1 MKKFLMGSAAV
12 IAVVAPSAVSAQS
25 TGSQDFE
32 DTIVVTGA
40 RVSSGIQGV
49 VLPDTTKA
57 KGVLTKEI
65 IAKQGSGN
73 TILNAINLIPGV
85 SFQNNDPYGS
95 AGGTLN
101 IRGFGP
107 DRVSLT
113 FDGMPLNDT
122 GNYAIYSNQQLD
134 PELIEEI
141 NVNLGSTDVDSPT
154 AAASGGTVNYRSIQ
168 GSDDFKVTMVGAA
181 GEYDFFRLFG
191 LVETGVFTP
200 FGTKAWFSASTTRNE
215 VPFNNI
221 GKIDKQQYNAKIYQ
235 PIGSNG
241 DFVSVAGHWNANR
254 NNFFGSLPLRVD
266 TTQSPTNSAPRVAGS
281 ASSNRFPITKDERFY
296 TLAPCES
303 PTPVAGTAQAAGSC
317 GTVFDYRYNPSD
329 TGNIRINSRFTLA
342 DGLVLTVDPS
352 YQYVKANG
360 GGTVAAVEA
369 RRDINPTGGAANC
382 TTVTTGA
389 GVACTA
395 GYFGGVPYFGR
406 DINGDGDILDTVN
419 MLAPSQTQTHRFAVI
434 SSLRYDISDTQRVR
448 VAYTFDHGRHRQTGE
463 VGLVGKTGYGLQ
475 YFPVDDPQL
484 DVNGTAL
491 QKRDRL
497 SYAILHQVSAEYL
510 GEFMDETL
518 TVQAGLRAPF
528 FKRKLQNN
536 CLTSSASGFVEC
548 FGTGVAIP
556 TNTTTLNPTW
566 QPAQKRTYNYNKVL
580 PSVGLNYKIT
590 PAASIFWNYSKG
602 LSVPGTDSLYNAFF
616 FPVGTDGANPSP
628 ETTDSFDL
636 GGRYTSRNFQA
647 QVSLWYTNYENRLA
661 SSYDAELNAS
671 VYRNLGKVEKYGI
684 DGSVSWSPIEYF
696 NLYVFG
702 SYLKSKIKDD
712 LQIGVCPATGFALIP
727 GCTAANAPLFA
738 PTAGKRESGAPVYTL
753 GTRAEI
759 NVEGVTLGIQAKR
772 TGKRYVYDTNVPT
785 YRNIAGALT
794 PQQIYGAAA
803 PAYTLVDLDARFS
816 LARWGAEGTY
826 FQLNVSNLFDKFY
839 VGGFG
844 GNLNQSLTLSGANA
858 GVYGSP
864 GFVQIGSPRAVSGSL
879 HVSF

>member
-1 MKKFLMGSAAV
+1 MSAFAPLLERDKGLMKQFLMGSAAV
-12 IAVVAPSAVSAQS
+12 IAVAIPGAAFAQS

-40 RVSSGIQGV
+40 RGNDGVGGV

-57 KGVLTKEI
+57 KGVLTQEI

-154 AAASGGTVNYRSIQ
+154 AAASGGTVNYRSMN

-181 GEYDFFRLFG
+181 GDYDFFRLFG

-200 FGTKAWFSASTTRNE
+200 FGTKAWFSASTTRNDN
-215 VPFNNI
+215 VFNNF
-221 GKIDKQQYNAKIYQ
+221 GQIDKQQYNAKIYQ

-241 DFVSVAGHWNANR
+241 DFVSIAGHWNANR
-254 NNFFGSLPLRVD
+254 NNFFGSLPLRTD
-266 TTQSPTNSAPRVAGS
+266 TDEGRVVGPN
-281 ASSNRFPITKDERFY
+281 SSNRFPITKDERFY
-296 TLAPCES
+296 TLAPCTV
-303 PTPVAGTAQAAGSC
+303 PAGVAGTVDSAGSC
-317 GTVFDYRYNPSD
+317 GTVFDYRFNPSN

-342 DGLVLTVDPS
+342 DNLILTVDPS

-360 GGTVAAVEA
+360 GGTATA
-369 RRDINPTGGAANC
+369 REGYYDLDAGTG
-382 TTVTTGA
+382 VTNVT
-389 GVACTA
+389 
-395 GYFGGVPYFGR
+395 GYFGGAPYFGR
-406 DINGDGDILDTVN
+406 DLNGDGDIIDQVN
-419 MLAPSQTQTHRFAVI
+419 VLAPSQTQTHRFAVI

-448 VAYTFDHGRHRQTGE
+448 VAYTFDHGRHRQTGQ
-463 VGLVGKTGYGLQ
+463 VGLLGSTGEALDV
-475 YFPVDDPQL
+475 FPVDDPQL
-484 DVNGTAL
+484 DVNGNVL

-510 GEFMDETL
+510 GEFMDEAL

-528 FKRKLQNN
+528 FKRKLDNN
-536 CLTSSASGFVEC
+536 CMTSSASGFVEC

-556 TNTTTLNPTW
+556 DNIATLR
-566 QPAQKRTYNYNKVL
+566 PAWSPAGERTYKYDKLL
-580 PSVGLNYKIT
+580 PSIGLNYKFT
-590 PAASIFWNYSKG
+590 PEAAVFWNYSKG
-602 LSVPGTDSLYNAFF
+602 LSVPGTDSLYNAFYF
-616 FPVGTDGANPSP
+616 ARDEEGANPAP

-636 GGRYTSRNFQA
+636 GARYTTSRVQA
-647 QVSLWYTNYENRLA
+647 QLSLWYTNYKNRLA
-661 SSYDAELNAS
+661 SSYDPELNAS

-684 DGSVSWSPIEYF
+684 DGSISYAPIEYF
-696 NLYVFG
+696 TVYAFG

-712 LQIGVCPATGFALIP
+712 IAIGVVDGETIY
-727 GCTAANAPLFA
+727 A

-753 GTRAEI
+753 GARGEV
-759 NVEGVTLGIQAKR
+759 NFEGVTIGVQAKR
-772 TGKRYVYDTNVPT
+772 TGKRYVYDTNLPT
-785 YRNIAGALT
+785 YRGTTAA
-794 PQQIYGAAA
+794 PVEIYGRAA

-816 LARWGAEGTY
+816 LARWGAENTW

-844 GNLNQSLTLSGANA
+844 GGLNQSINLTSGA
-858 GVYGSP
+858 YGSP

>member
-1 MKKFLMGSAAV
+1 MKQFLKCSAAL
-12 IAVVAPSAVSAQS
+12 IAMAAPAAAFAQS

-32 DTIVVTGA
+32 DTIIVTGA
-40 RVSSGIQGV
+40 KVNAGIDGV

-57 KGVLTKEI
+57 KGVLTQEI

-85 SFQNNDPYGS
+85 SFTNNDPYGS

-154 AAASGGTVNYRSIQ
+154 AAASGGTVNYRSMN
-168 GSDDFKVTMVGAA
+168 GSDDFRVTMVGAA

-200 FGTKAWFSASTTRNE
+200 FGTKAWFSASTTRNDN
-215 VPFNNI
+215 VFNNF
-221 GKIDKQQYNAKIYQ
+221 GQIDKQQYNAKIYQ

-241 DFVSVAGHWNANR
+241 DFVSIAGHYNANR
-254 NNFFGSLPLRVD
+254 NNFFGSLPLRTD
-266 TTQSPTNSAPRVAGS
+266 TDQGRVVGPN
-281 ASSNRFPITKDERFY
+281 SSNRYPMNKDERFY
-296 TLAPCES
+296 TLAPCTV
-303 PTPVAGTAQAAGSC
+303 PTGVSGVADSAGSC
-317 GTVFDYRYNPSD
+317 GTVFDYRFNPSN

-342 DGLVLTVDPS
+342 DGLILTVDPS

-360 GGTVAAVEA
+360 GGTAAA
-369 RRDINPTGGAANC
+369 REGFFDLDS
-382 TTVTTGA
+382 GA
-389 GVACTA
+389 GVTNVA
-395 GYFGGVPYFGR
+395 GYFGGAPYFGR
-406 DINGDGDILDTVN
+406 DINGDGDILDQVN
-419 MLAPSQTQTHRFAVI
+419 VLAPSQTQTHRFAVI

-448 VAYTFDHGRHRQTGE
+448 VAYTFDHGRHRQTGQ
-463 VGLVGKTGYGLQ
+463 VGLLGNTGEALDV
-475 YFPVDDPQL
+475 FPVDDPQL
-484 DVNGTAL
+484 DVAGNVL

-497 SYAILHQVSAEYL
+497 SYAILHQFSAEYL
-510 GEFMDETL
+510 GKFFDEAL

-528 FKRKLQNN
+528 FKRKLDNN
-536 CLTSSASGFVEC
+536 CMTSSASGFVEC
-548 FGTGVAIP
+548 FGSGVDIP
-556 TNTTTLNPTW
+556 SNIATLRPTW
-566 QPAQKRTYNYNKVL
+566 AAAQERTYKYDKLL

-590 PAASIFWNYSKG
+590 PQAAVFWNYSKG

-616 FPVGTDGANPSP
+616 FARDTDGANPSP

-636 GGRYTSRNFQA
+636 GARYTTSRLQA
-647 QVSLWYTNYENRLA
+647 QFSLWYTNYENRLA
-661 SSYDAELNAS
+661 SSYDPELNAS

-684 DGSVSWSPIEYF
+684 DGSISYSPIEYF
-696 NLYVFG
+696 TLYAFG

-712 LQIGVCPATGFALIP
+712 IAIGVLDGTTIY
-727 GCTAANAPLFA
+727 A

-753 GTRAEI
+753 GGRAEV
-759 NVEGVTLGIQAKR
+759 NFEGVTIGVQAKR
-772 TGKRYVYDTNVPT
+772 TGKRYVYDTNLPT
-785 YRNIAGALT
+785 YRGTTAA
-794 PQQIYGAAA
+794 PVEIYGAAA
-803 PAYTLVDLDARFS
+803 PAYTLVDLDARIS
-816 LARWGAEGTY
+816 LERWGAKNTW

-844 GNLNQSLTLSGANA
+844 GGLNQSLTLSSGA
-858 GVYGSP
+858 YGSP

>member
-1 MKKFLMGSAAV
+1 MKQFLMGSAAI
-12 IAVVAPSAVSAQS
+12 IAVAVPSTAFAQS

-40 RVSSGIQGV
+40 KAADGIGGV
-49 VLPDTTKA
+49 VLPDVTKA
-57 KGVLTKEI
+57 KGVLTQEI
-65 IAKQGSGN
+65 ISKQGSGN

-134 PELIEEI
+134 PELIEEV

-154 AAASGGTVNYRSIQ
+154 AAASGGTVNYRSMN

-181 GEYDFFRLFG
+181 GEYNMFRMFG

-200 FGTKAWFSASTTRNE
+200 FGTKAWFSASTTRND
-215 VPFNNI
+215 VPFNNL
-221 GKIDKQQYNAKIYQ
+221 GKIDKQQYNGKIYQ

-254 NNFFGSLPLRVD
+254 NNFFGSLPLRTD
-266 TTQSPTNSAPRVAGS
+266 TDQGRVAGS

-296 TLAPCES
+296 TVSCTAP
-303 PTPVAGTAQAAGSC
+303 TANAGVADAAGSC
-317 GTVFDYRYNPSD
+317 GTLFDYRYNPSN

-360 GGTVAAVEA
+360 GGTATA
-369 RRDINPTGGAANC
+369 REGYYDINPAS
-382 TTVTTGA
+382 GA
-389 GVACTA
+389 GNVQNMV
-395 GYFGGVPYFGR
+395 GYFGGAPYFGR
-406 DINGDGDILDTVN
+406 DLNGDGDMLDQVN
-419 MLAPSQTQTHRFAVI
+419 VLAPSQTTTDRFAVI
-434 SSLRYDISDTQRVR
+434 SSLRYDINEHHRIR

-463 VGLVGKTGYGLQ
+463 VGLVAPSGIGTA

-484 DVNGTAL
+484 DAAGNVL

-497 SYAILHQVSAEYL
+497 SYAILNQFSAEYL
-510 GEFMDETL
+510 GEFLDESL

-536 CLTSSASGFVEC
+536 CFTSSASGFVEC
-548 FGTGVAIP
+548 FGTGADIP
-556 TNTTTLNPTW
+556 SNIGTLNPAW
-566 QPAQKRTYNYNKVL
+566 AAPQKRTYKYDKLL
-580 PSVGLNYKIT
+580 PSIGLNFKIT
-590 PAASIFWNYSKG
+590 PEASIFWNYSKG
-602 LSVPGTDSLYNAFF
+602 LSVPGTDSLYNAFYF
-616 FPVGTDGANPSP
+616 ARGSEGANPAP

-636 GGRYTSRNFQA
+636 GARYTTSKFQA
-647 QVSLWYTNYENRLA
+647 QGSFWYTNYKNRLA
-661 SSYDAELNAS
+661 SSYDPELNAA
-671 VYRNLGKVEKYGI
+671 VYRNLGTVEKYGF
-684 DGSVSWSPIEYF
+684 DGSISYTPVQYF
-696 NLYVFG
+696 TMYVFG

-712 LQIGVCPATGFALIP
+712 IQVGVCPTNVSLVAGCATAGDP
-727 GCTAANAPLFA
+727 VYAA
-738 PTAGKRESGAPVYTL
+738 TAGKRESGAPVYTL
-753 GTRAEI
+753 GARGEV

-772 TGKRYVYDTNVPT
+772 TGKRYVYDTNLPT
-785 YRNIAGALT
+785 YRNTTTALT
-794 PQQIYGAAA
+794 PVEIYGAAA

-816 LARWGAEGTY
+816 LAHFGAPGTW

-844 GNLNQSLTLSGANA
+844 GNLNQTVNLTGSSTGAYAN
-858 GVYGSP
+858 P

>member
-1 MKKFLMGSAAV
+1 MKQFLKCSAA
-12 IAVVAPSAVSAQS
+12 ILAVAAPAVAFAQS

-32 DTIVVTGA
+32 DSIVVTGA
-40 RVSSGIQGV
+40 KIKDGIAGI

-57 KGVLTKEI
+57 KGVLTQEI
-65 IAKQGSGN
+65 ISKQGSGN

-134 PELIEEI
+134 PELIEEV

-154 AAASGGTVNYRSIQ
+154 AAASGGTVNYRSIN

-181 GEYDFFRLFG
+181 GEYNMFRLFG

-200 FGTKAWFSASTTRNE
+200 FGTKAWFSASTTRND
-215 VPFNNI
+215 VPFNNL
-221 GKIDKQQYNAKIYQ
+221 GKIDKQQYNGKIYQ

-241 DFVSVAGHWNANR
+241 DFVSIAGHWNANR
-254 NNFFGSLPLRVD
+254 NNFFGSLPLRTD
-266 TTQSPTNSAPRVAGS
+266 TDQGRVAGS

-296 TLAPCES
+296 TVSCTAPAANAG
-303 PTPVAGTAQAAGSC
+303 VADAAGSC
-317 GTVFDYRYNPSD
+317 GTLFDYRYNPSN

-360 GGTVAAVEA
+360 GGTATA
-369 RRDINPTGGAANC
+369 REGYYDINPASGAAN
-382 TTVTTGA
+382 VQNM
-389 GVACTA
+389 V
-395 GYFGGVPYFGR
+395 GYFGGSPYFGR
-406 DINGDGDILDTVN
+406 DLNGDGDILDQVN
-419 MLAPSQTQTHRFAVI
+419 VLAPSQTTTDRFAVI
-434 SSLRYDISDTQRVR
+434 SSLRYDINEHHRVR

-463 VGLVGKTGYGLQ
+463 VGLIAPSGIGKA
-475 YFPVDDPQL
+475 YFPVDNPQL
-484 DVNGTAL
+484 DVNGNVL

-497 SYAILHQVSAEYL
+497 SYAILNQFSAEYL
-510 GEFMDETL
+510 GEFLDESL

-536 CLTSSASGFVEC
+536 CFTSSASGFVEC
-548 FGTGVAIP
+548 FGTGADIP
-556 TNTTTLNPTW
+556 SNIGTLNPAW
-566 QPAQKRTYNYNKVL
+566 AAPQKRTYKYDKLL
-580 PSVGLNYKIT
+580 PSVGLNFKIT
-590 PAASIFWNYSKG
+590 PEASVFWSYSKG
-602 LSVPGTDSLYNAFF
+602 LSVPGTDSLYNAFYF
-616 FPVGTDGANPSP
+616 ARGSDGANPSP

-636 GGRYTSRNFQA
+636 GARYTTSKFQA
-647 QVSLWYTNYENRLA
+647 QASLWYTNYENRLA
-661 SSYDAELNAS
+661 SSYDPELNAA

-684 DGSVSWSPIEYF
+684 DGSISYTPVQYF
-696 NLYVFG
+696 TIYAFG

-712 LQIGVCPATGFALIP
+712 IQVGVCPSNVSLVA
-727 GCTAANAPLFA
+727 GCLAAGDPVYAA
-738 PTAGKRESGAPVYTL
+738 TAGKRESGAPVYTL
-753 GTRAEI
+753 GTRGEV
-759 NVEGVTLGIQAKR
+759 NFEGVTLGIQAKR
-772 TGKRYVYDTNVPT
+772 TGKRYVYDTNLPT
-785 YRNIAGALT
+785 YRNTTAALT
-794 PQQIYGAAA
+794 PVQIYGAAA

-816 LARWGAEGTY
+816 LEHFGAPGTW

-844 GNLNQSLTLSGANA
+844 GNLNQTVNLTGSSTGTYAN
-858 GVYGSP
+858 P
-864 GFVQIGSPRAVSGSL
+864 GFVQIGSPRAISGSL

>member
-1 MKKFLMGSAAV
+1 MGSAA
-12 IAVVAPSAVSAQS
+12 ILAVAAPSAAYAQS

-40 RVSSGIQGV
+40 KGNDGIAGV
-49 VLPDTTKA
+49 VLPDVTKA
-57 KGVLTKEI
+57 KGVLTQEI

-134 PELIEEI
+134 PELIDEV

-154 AAASGGTVNYRSIQ
+154 AAASGGTVNYRSIN

-200 FGTKAWFSASTTRNE
+200 FGTKAWFSASTTRNN
-215 VPFNNI
+215 VPYNGFGNI
-221 GKIDKQQYNAKIYQ
+221 EKQQYNGKIYQ

-241 DFVSVAGHWNANR
+241 DFISLAGHYNANR
-254 NNFFGSLPLRVD
+254 SNFFGSLPLRVD
-266 TTQSPTNSAPRVAGS
+266 TTQSPTSNAPRVAGS
-281 ASSNRFPITKDERFY
+281 ASANRFPITKDERFY
-296 TLAPCES
+296 SLAPC
-303 PTPVAGTAQAAGSC
+303 TVAAARPGLADAANSC
-317 GTVFDYRYNPSD
+317 GTLFDYRYNPSN
-329 TGNIRINSRFTLA
+329 TGNIRINSKFTLA

-360 GGTVAAVEA
+360 GGTATGNEG
-369 RRDINPTGGAANC
+369 RFDLNP
-382 TTVTTGA
+382 GA
-389 GVACTA
+389 GAQLST
-395 GYFGGVPYFGR
+395 GYFGSTPYFGR
-406 DINGDGDILDTVN
+406 DLNGDGDALDTVTV
-419 MLAPSQTQTHRFAVI
+419 LAPSQTQTHRFAVI
-434 SSLRYDISDTQRVR
+434 SSLRYDINEDHRVR
-448 VAYTFDHGRHRQTGE
+448 FAYTFDHGRHRQTGE
-463 VGLVGKTGYGLQ
+463 VGLVGATGQALDV
-475 YFPVDDPQL
+475 FPVDAPLADST
-484 DVNGTAL
+484 GAIL

-497 SYAILHQVSAEYL
+497 SYAILNQFSGEYL
-510 GEFMDETL
+510 GKFLNESL
-518 TVQAGLRAPF
+518 TVQAGVRAPF
-528 FKRKLQNN
+528 FKRKLENN
-536 CLTSSASGFVEC
+536 CFTSAASGTTQC
-548 FGTGVAIP
+548 FGTDGVIP
-556 TNTTTLNPTW
+556 ANTGTLNPTW
-566 QPAQKRTYNYNKVL
+566 AAPQKRTYKYNKVL
-580 PSVGLNYKIT
+580 PSVGLNFKVT
-590 PAASIFWNYSKG
+590 PEASVFWNYSKG

-616 FPVGTDGANPSP
+616 FSRGSDGANPAP
-628 ETTDSFDL
+628 ETTNSFDL
-636 GGRYTSRNFQA
+636 GSRYATNGFQA
-647 QVSLWYTNYENRLA
+647 QVSLWYTDYKNRLA
-661 SSYDAELNAS
+661 SSYDPVENVS

-684 DGSVSWSPIEYF
+684 DGSISYTPVQYF
-696 NLYVFG
+696 TLYAFG
-702 SYLKSKIKDD
+702 SYLKSKIQDD
-712 LQIGVCPATGFALIP
+712 LAIGTVNGAIIY
-727 GCTAANAPLFA
+727 A
-738 PTAGKRESGAPVYTL
+738 PTAGKRESGAPVYMM
-753 GTRAEI
+753 GGRAEV
-759 NVEGVTLGIQAKR
+759 NYEGVTVGLQAKR
-772 TGKRYVYDTNVPT
+772 TGKRYIYDTNQAT
-785 YRNIAGALT
+785 FRNAVGALT

-803 PAYTLVDLDARFS
+803 PSYTLVDLDARFS
-816 LARWGAEGTY
+816 LARFGAEGTY

-844 GNLNQSLTLSGANA
+844 GGLNQSFTPAT

>member
-1 MKKFLMGSAAV
+1 MKQFLMGSAA
-12 IAVVAPSAVSAQS
+12 ILAVAVPTAAFAQS

-32 DTIVVTGA
+32 DTIIVTGA
-40 RVSSGIQGV
+40 KGNDGIGGV
-49 VLPDTTKA
+49 VLPDVTKA
-57 KGVLTKEI
+57 KGVLTQEI

-134 PELIEEI
+134 PELIEEV

-154 AAASGGTVNYRSIQ
+154 AAASGGTVNYRSMN

-200 FGTKAWFSASTTRNE
+200 FGTKAWFSASTTRNN
-215 VPFNNI
+215 VPFN
-221 GKIDKQQYNAKIYQ
+221 GFGQIDKQQYNGKIYQ

-266 TTQSPTNSAPRVAGS
+266 TTQSPTNNAPRVAGS
-281 ASSNRFPITKDERFY
+281 ASGNRFPITKDERFY
-296 TLAPCES
+296 TLTPC
-303 PTPVAGTAQAAGSC
+303 TVAAARPGVADAANSC
-317 GTVFDYRYNPSD
+317 GTLFDYRYNPSN
-329 TGNIRINSRFTLA
+329 TGNIRINSKFTLA

-360 GGTVAAVEA
+360 GGTATANEG
-369 RRDINPTGGAANC
+369 RFDLNP
-382 TTVTTGA
+382 GA
-389 GVACTA
+389 GTQLST
-395 GYFGGVPYFGR
+395 GYFGSTPYFGR
-406 DINGDGDILDTVN
+406 DLNGDGDTLDTVTV
-419 MLAPSQTQTHRFAVI
+419 LAPSQTQTHRFAVI
-434 SSLRYDISDTQRVR
+434 SSLRYDINEDHRVR
-448 VAYTFDHGRHRQTGE
+448 FAYTFDHGRHRQTGE
-463 VGLVGKTGYGLQ
+463 VGLVGQTGQALDV
-475 YFPVDDPQL
+475 FPVDAPL
-484 DVNGTAL
+484 TDVNGAIL

-497 SYAILHQVSAEYL
+497 SYAILNQFSAEYL
-510 GEFMDETL
+510 GKFLNESL
-518 TVQAGLRAPF
+518 TVQAGVRAPF
-528 FKRKLQNN
+528 FKRKLENN
-536 CLTSSASGFVEC
+536 CFTSAASGTTQC
-548 FGTGVAIP
+548 FGTDGTIP
-556 TNTTTLNPTW
+556 ANTGTLNPSW
-566 QPAQKRTYNYNKVL
+566 AAPQKRTYKYDKIL

-590 PAASIFWNYSKG
+590 PETSVFWNYSKG

-616 FPVGTDGANPSP
+616 FARGSDGANPAP

-636 GGRYTSRNFQA
+636 GARYATNGFQT
-647 QVSLWYTNYENRLA
+647 QLSLWYTNYENRLA
-661 SSYDAELNAS
+661 SSYDPVENVS

-684 DGSVSWSPIEYF
+684 DGSISYTPIEYF
-696 NLYVFG
+696 TVYAFG

-712 LQIGVCPATGFALIP
+712 LAIGTVNGQTVY
-727 GCTAANAPLFA
+727 A
-738 PTAGKRESGAPVYTL
+738 PTAGKRESGAPVYML
-753 GTRAEI
+753 GGRAEV
-759 NVEGVTLGIQAKR
+759 NYEGVTLGVQAKR
-772 TGKRYVYDTNVPT
+772 TGKRYVYDTNLPT
-785 YRNIAGALT
+785 YRNATGALT

-803 PAYTLVDLDARFS
+803 PSYTLVDLDARFS
-816 LARWGAEGTY
+816 LARFGAEGTF

-844 GNLNQSLTLSGANA
+844 GNLSQSFTPATGI
-858 GVYGSP
+858 YGSP